1 MSVEVVAV
9 ALDAT
14 SRRHLARALEERRHW
29 CRANG
34 APFPAGLAQLELLAA
49 SNGQERPKQTGADL
63 VAEAAPVA
71 IAFTYE
77 EAGAVLSV
85 SARTIRRLVEEGRLR
100 AITVGGPRTPRI
112 HRSDLEAYAESLRH
126 PQEVSS

>member
-1 MSVEVVAV
+1 MAV

-14 SRRHLARALEERRHW
+14 SRRHLARALHEHRRW

-34 APFPAGLAQLELLAA
+34 QELPAGLAQLALLADR
-49 SNGQERPKQTGADL
+49 NGQTRPDRSSGGLLTN
-63 VAEAAPVA
+63 AAPVA
-71 IAFTYE
+71 IAYTYA

-85 SARTIRRLVEEGRLR
+85 SERTIRRLVEEGRLR
-100 AITVGGPRTPRI
+100 AITVAGERSRRI